1 MLSLFLVHAQKEI
14 SSWFNNAR
22 KRYWIHKGRGKAK
35 CGSSPDS
42 SMNGCGMF
50 QGASQP
56 ISVDV
61 ADGREHVRC
70 LGPDNDH
77 DHCLD
82 DPRCFPAQEQSHE
95 VWSHG
100 PVAASCSMHME
111 IADWSEIDIWE
122 HVTRSLW
129 QDDKCRKAGV
139 QHCSQLASKG
149 EKQHSQS
156 WPGGRLHT

>member
-61 ADGREHVRC
+61 ADGREHVRW

-82 DPRCFPAQEQSHE
+82 DKRCFPAQEQSLCH
-95 VWSHG
+95 SLDACSQG
-100 PVAASCSMHME
+100 PVAESYCMHME
-111 IADWSEIDIWE
+111 ITDGAAIDIWE

-129 QDDKCRKAGV
+129 QDNEDNMAAQRA
-139 QHCSQLASKG
+139 H
-149 EKQHSQS
+149 
-156 WPGGRLHT
+156 GRFNH